1 MIRAGHAFYPEQA
14 PVDLPLAH
22 LNGQR
27 LLVIDRINLPDWI
40 YTASCKADQ
49 LCWDILFE
57 DTSLEHPFYE
67 CSPVLLRLEPHTALY
82 QDWHTDPDWQQHGL
96 LISYPG
102 DYQALCQHLRS
113 LIWMRQQ
120 DKTLLM
126 RFYAPT
132 ILDAWAPS
140 LTAAEAR
147 ALLGPAECWSWF
159 SPSAAGEPRWSWM
172 AHTPG
177 QTGQGQGWF
186 ALSEAQVAA
195 LDAHDQPRQP
205 ANLAQPAKA
214 QAEKTPSYI
223 DYWLGYE
230 VDESTPGKE

>member
-1 MIRAGHAFYPEQA
+1 MIRAGQCFYPEQG
-14 PVDLPLAH
+14 PEILPLAS
-22 LNGQR
+22 LQGPL

-49 LCWDILFE
+49 LRWDILFE

-67 CSPVLLRLEPHTALY
+67 CSPVLLRLETHTALY
-82 QDWHTDPDWQQHGL
+82 QDWLTDPDWQQHCL

-102 DYQALCQHLRS
+102 DYEHVRQHLRS

-132 ILDAWAPS
+132 ILDTWAPS
-140 LTAAEAR
+140 LTDNEAA
-147 ALLGPAECWSWF
+147 ALLGPAECWAWF
-159 SPSAAGEPRWSWM
+159 SPSGTGEQRWSWM

-177 QTGQGQGWF
+177 QAGRGQGWF
-186 ALSEAQVAA
+186 ALSDAQVAA
-195 LDAHDQPRQP
+195 LDAHDAPRQP
-205 ANLAQPAKA
+205 ANQAQPAKT

-230 VDESTPGKE
+230 VEEPTSGMD